1 MMTSID
7 VALSPWETSAQ
18 VLAQNMPLEWYGIA
32 MSVVMI
38 IAFMLIILYMASKI
52 FSSRT
57 LEMAVRRE
65 FFQLAATV
73 LLITF
78 LMAFATTESFIIAGN
93 KDFRDMI
100 GGAAAEQILGKT
112 GYQVNIFDVS
122 YVYLLSSLKCLKS
135 EYNRLLKLQAYEMIP
150 RMGVSLNVMGA
161 LVPLPIP
168 VILDLATD
176 AWGKLMVAIMDA
188 EEILW
193 LSLAAYF
200 QINFLQWIEA
210 SMVTVYLPL
219 GILLRAFPYTRGGG
233 AAIMGIAISLY
244 FVYPFL
250 LTVLFVNAPPL
261 PDKCSVAVEIVE
273 EEEETVKEGKKMC
286 PADPT
291 AIESLI
297 EESQGNK
304 PAGSSGYG
312 KLISSDVGGFSQ
324 DTAGRIRLYAY
335 FYPFVAMV
343 GTFLFARS
351 LTQILGGNI
360 ADIGRGMV
368 RVI

>member
-1 MMTSID
+1 MMAD
-7 VALSPWETSAQ
+7 VNVVLSPWETSAQ
-18 VLAQNMPLEWYGIA
+18 VLAQSMPLEWYGIA

-38 IAFMLIILYMASKI
+38 IAFILIILYMVSKV

-65 FFQLAATV
+65 LFQLAATV
-73 LLITF
+73 LMITF
-78 LMAFATTESFIIAGN
+78 LLAFTTTESFIIAGN
-93 KDFRDMI
+93 KDIRDMI

-150 RMGVSLNVMGA
+150 RMGLSLNVMGA
-161 LVPLPIP
+161 IVPLPLP
-168 VILDLATD
+168 VILDLATG
-176 AWGKLMVAIMDA
+176 AWGKLMLAIMDA

-200 QINFLQWIEA
+200 QINFLQWVEA

-219 GILLRAFPYTRGGG
+219 GILLRAFPYTRSGG

-250 LTVLFVNAPPL
+250 LTVMFVNAPPL
-261 PDKCSVAVEIVE
+261 PDKCSLAVEIVE
-273 EEEETVKEGKKMC
+273 EAEAVKEGKKMC
-286 PADPT
+286 PADPM

-297 EESQGNK
+297 EESQSK
-304 PAGSSGYG
+304 APVGSSGYG
-312 KLISSDVGGFSQ
+312 NLLSTDVGGFSQ
-324 DTAGRIRLYAY
+324 GTAGRIRLYAY

-351 LTQILGGNI
+351 LTQVLGGNI